1 MISTFWGNKR
11 DFYYHELVLL
21 VKKKNKNK
29 NKTKQKKKIIYKKNI
44 FIERFLSY
52 HDA

>member
-1 MISTFWGNKR
+1 M

-21 VKKKNKNK
+21 VKKKNK
-29 NKTKQKKKIIYKKNI
+29 TKKENHIQENI

>member
-1 MISTFWGNKR
+1 M

-21 VKKKNKNK
+21 VKKKT
-29 NKTKQKKKIIYKKNI
+29 KTKTRQKKKIIYKKNI

>member
-1 MISTFWGNKR
+1 M

-21 VKKKNKNK
+21 VKKKTKT
-29 NKTKQKKKIIYKKNI
+29 KTKQKKKIIYKKNI

-52 HDA
+52 HDAK

>member
-1 MISTFWGNKR
+1 M

-21 VKKKNKNK
+21 VKKKKTK
-29 NKTKQKKKIIYKKNI
+29 TKTKQKKKIIYKKNI

>member
-1 MISTFWGNKR
+1 M

-21 VKKKNKNK
+21 VKKTKNKNK
-29 NKTKQKKKIIYKKNI
+29 DKKIIYKKNI
-44 FIERFLSY
+44 FIGRFLSY

>member
-1 MISTFWGNKR
+1 M
-11 DFYYHELVLL
+11 DFYFHELVLL
-21 VKKKNKNK
+21 VKKKTKTK
-29 NKTKQKKKIIYKKNI
+29 TKTKQKKENHIQEKY

>member
-1 MISTFWGNKR
+1 M

-29 NKTKQKKKIIYKKNI
+29 NKTKKENHIQEKY
-44 FIERFLSY
+44 FY
-52 HDA
+52 